1 MSKSNSRN
9 PLPEE
14 AFVGLGSNLGDR
26 RGFIASG
33 VAAIGRLSGVELCRP
48 SSLYETDPVG
58 LKDQPRFLNA
68 VALVRSS
75 LSPSRLLRSLL
86 AIEQEH
92 GRQRPIPDGPRT
104 LDLDLLLYGTRVVA
118 DADLQVPHPRMTG
131 RCFVLRPL
139 LELAPGLVH
148 PGTGE
153 RLSDCLDRCD
163 CSGVRPVGRL
173 PLRGAGAAGTSEAG
187 LLSTG

>member
-1 MSKSNSRN
+1 M
-9 PLPEE
+9 PEE

-26 RGFIASG
+26 RGFVASG
-33 VAAIGRLSGVELCRP
+33 VAAIRRLPGVELCVP

-58 LKDQPRFLNA
+58 LEDQPGFINA
-68 VALVRSS
+68 VALVRTS

-86 AIEQEH
+86 AIEQDH
-92 GRQRPIPDGPRT
+92 GRQRLIPDGPRT
-104 LDLDLLLYGTRVVA
+104 LDLDLLLHGSRVAA
-118 DADLQVPHPRMTG
+118 DTDLQVPHPRMTG

-163 CSGVRPVGRL
+163 CSGVRPAGRL
-173 PLRGAGAAGTSEAG
+173 PDRSAGGSGTSGAKTLPG
-187 LLSTG
+187 ACSRNSA

>member
-1 MSKSNSRN
+1 MA
-9 PLPEE
+9 EE

-33 VAAIGRLSGVELCRP
+33 VAAIGRLSGVELCLP
-48 SSLYETDPVG
+48 SSLYETEPVG
-58 LKDQPRFLNA
+58 LEDQPRFLNA
-68 VALVRSS
+68 VVLVRTS

-92 GRQRPIPDGPRT
+92 GRHRLIPDGPRT
-104 LDLDLLLYGTRVVA
+104 LDLDLLLHGSRVVA
-118 DADLQVPHPRMTG
+118 DAHLQVPHPRMTG

-139 LELAPGLVH
+139 VELAPGLVH

-153 RLSDCLDRCD
+153 RLSDCLGRCD
-163 CSGVRPVGRL
+163 CSGVRPAGRL
-173 PLRGAGAAGTSEAG
+173 PGRRAGASETSEAG
-187 LLSTG
+187 PAPT

>member
-1 MSKSNSRN
+1 M
-9 PLPEE
+9 PEE

-26 RGFIASG
+26 RRFIASG
-33 VAAIGRLSGVELCRP
+33 AAAIGRLPGVELCRT

-58 LKDQPRFLNA
+58 LEEQPHFLNA
-68 VALVRSS
+68 VARVRTT

-92 GRQRPIPDGPRT
+92 GRERLIPDGPRT
-104 LDLDLLLYGTRVVA
+104 LDLDLLLYGSRVVA
-118 DADLQVPHPRMTG
+118 DAYLRVPHPRMTE

-153 RLSDCLDRCD
+153 RLSDCLRRCD
-163 CSGVRPVGRL
+163 CSGVRPAGGLPGR
-173 PLRGAGAAGTSEAG
+173 PAGGSGTSEAG
-187 LLSTG
+187 GLST

>member
-1 MSKSNSRN
+1 M
-9 PLPEE
+9 PEE

-26 RGFIASG
+26 RRFIASG
-33 VAAIGRLSGVELCRP
+33 VGAIGRLPGVERCLP
-48 SSLYETDPVG
+48 SSLYETEPIG
-58 LKDQPRFLNA
+58 LTDQPRFINA
-68 VALVRSS
+68 AAHLRTT

-92 GRQRPIPDGPRT
+92 GRQRLIPDGPRT
-104 LDLDLLLYGTRVVA
+104 LDLDLLLHGTRVVA
-118 DADLQVPHPRMTG
+118 DADLQVPHPRMTE

-163 CSGVRPVGRL
+163 CSGVRPAGRL
-173 PLRGAGAAGTSEAG
+173 PGRRAGASGTSEAG
-187 LLSTG
+187 LLFT

>member
-1 MSKSNSRN
+1 M
-9 PLPEE
+9 PEE

-33 VAAIGRLSGVELCRP
+33 VAAIGRLPGVELCRP

-58 LKDQPRFLNA
+58 LEDQPSFLNA
-68 VALVRSS
+68 VALVRTS

-86 AIEQEH
+86 AVEQEH
-92 GRQRPIPDGPRT
+92 GRQRLIPHGPRT
-104 LDLDLLLYGTRVVA
+104 LDLDLLLHGSGVVA
-118 DADLQVPHPRMTG
+118 DAGLRLPHPRMTG

-163 CSGVRPVGRL
+163 CSGVRPAGRL
-173 PLRGAGAAGTSEAG
+173 AGWGAAAAATPEAG
-187 LLSTG
+187 PLATG